1 MTSTR
6 TTDWFGKLNQ
16 LDFDIDF
23 FEKLLARNGDSV
35 EVLRTLGELASKKG
49 DVQRA
54 LEIDRRLV
62 ERLPDDFLARYNLAC
77 SQALAGRP
85 DEAIDSLSS
94 AILLGYDDLA
104 HLEVDPDLDSL
115 RERPDFR
122 ALLGHE

>member
-23 FEKLLARNGDSV
+23 FEKLLARNGDSI
-35 EVLRTLGELASKKG
+35 EVLRTLGELVSKKG

-104 HLEVDPDLDSL
+104 HLEVDPDHDSV

>member
-35 EVLRTLGELASKKG
+35 EVLRTLGELVSKKG
-49 DVQRA
+49 DVQRS

-62 ERLPDDFLARYNLAC
+62 ERLPDDFLATTILPARRLWPGGPTRRSIRC
-77 SQALAGRP
+77 RRP
-85 DEAIDSLSS
+85 SS
-94 AILLGYDDLA
+94 
-104 HLEVDPDLDSL
+104 
-115 RERPDFR
+115 
-122 ALLGHE
+122 